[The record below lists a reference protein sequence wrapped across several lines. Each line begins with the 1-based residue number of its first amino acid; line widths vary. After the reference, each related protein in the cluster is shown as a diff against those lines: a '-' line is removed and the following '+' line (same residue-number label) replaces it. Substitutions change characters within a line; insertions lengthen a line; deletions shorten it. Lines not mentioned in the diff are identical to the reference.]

1 MQIIYA
7 NRFWWFWDFSWF
19 FIGVVYLGKP
29 AGNYSLFAKEVL
41 RFPVTGKNLRSPSIY
56 VDTNQGCVNPSF
68 VAYAYLDFSNPHD
81 WMGDDKNMHESVGG
95 VVLPRPCDHENLWC
109 AWWSKMA
116 LGFMMWLIFWII
128 YDNLTYDTYV
138 SGPFISTKR
147 GPKGHPG

>member
-1 MQIIYA
+1 MILG
-7 NRFWWFWDFSWF
+7 F

-95 VVLPRPCDHENLWC
+95 VVLPWPCDIMRPWKSLMRMVKQNGCGIHDVVDFLDNLW
-109 AWWSKMA
+109 
-116 LGFMMWLIFWII
+116 
-128 YDNLTYDTYV
+128 
-138 SGPFISTKR
+138 
-147 GPKGHPG
+147 